1 MVQFAMNKQFARF
14 LVYIFLTNCIT
25 LSALASMGT
34 PWQYIGNIK
43 PLYNA
48 TKTDVTL
55 LYQGQLI
62 KSSEGIFLFKNTIP
76 YQPLIVLFINPEDI
90 SLSGNENT
98 VWYLTARKESRYQAF
113 LCSLLTQGDEFNWH
127 IQPGTLP
134 ESFDDEEKK
143 KLIIP
148 FNSLIIPLNPDIFK
162 RDAQGIIEFENKK
175 QPLTVSTIEFPMPID
190 ISCNKKTLMQ
200 AIEASIIS
208 LINLRPLHVEQ
219 ETHRVLRDH
228 LMVTLLK

>member
-1 MVQFAMNKQFARF
+1 MNKQFARF

-25 LSALASMGT
+25 TFAFASLSI
-34 PWQYIGNIK
+34 PWQYIGTIK

-48 TKTDVTL
+48 TKTDITL

-62 KSSEGIFLFKNTIP
+62 KSSEGMFLFKNTIP

-98 VWYLTARKESRYQAF
+98 VWYLTARKESSYQAF
-113 LCSLLTQGDEFNWH
+113 LFSPLIHGEEFTWQ

-143 KLIIP
+143 RLIIP
-148 FNSLIIPLNPDIFK
+148 FNSLIVPLNPDIFK
-162 RDAQGIIEFENKK
+162 KDAQGLIEFDTKK
-175 QPLTVSTIEFPMPID
+175 QALHASTIEFPMPAD
-190 ISCNKKTLMQ
+190 INCNKKMLMQ